1 MVFRSSRTEQMIF
14 IQEQQ
19 AMDDYLSRLMN
30 ESDVDIDTVR
40 FLFLEQFPGKED
52 YMETYINDFLS

>member
-1 MVFRSSRTEQMIF
+1 MIF